1 MRCRGPRNRVNR
13 MTVASERE
21 RHEHCNGPVGR
32 YCLFHFQ
39 TPSQVLWADGPTSGH
54 FDFKGLSLSH
64 KDAAAQSIVAVLSTA
79 YAASALCLLAH
90 ERFLPLSLCNRGD
103 KTLQTSCDIF
113 SAKLSDTVISL
124 RNVFPLM
131 MKLTVTGL
139 ILASSAL
146 VTGCAVYPDGTPAY
160 ATGGG
165 YSAPAYPG
173 YPAGYEAPPPGY
185 EAGYGYG
192 GPVVQS
198 GVIIDGGGG
207 YYGGPGPR
215 YWSDGPGYRRPP
227 PPGGWGDRGGNHGN
241 QGGNGGGDRGGHG
254 GQQAGSPQ
262 GGRPAQPQA
271 GNPGRPAPAPAPQAQ
286 QSRGSVPYVGKSLWG
301 KEPARQPENNH

>member
-1 MRCRGPRNRVNR
+1 MTRQRCVSWPMGCSCQ
-13 MTVASERE
+13 A
-21 RHEHCNGPVGR
+21 
-32 YCLFHFQ
+32 
-39 TPSQVLWADGPTSGH
+39 
-54 FDFKGLSLSH
+54 
-64 KDAAAQSIVAVLSTA
+64 VAV
-79 YAASALCLLAH
+79 

-103 KTLQTSCDIF
+103 KTLQTSCDIR
-113 SAKLSDTVISL
+113 SAKLSDTVISS

-131 MKLTVTGL
+131 MKLTLTSL

-146 VTGCAVYPDGTPAY
+146 VAGCAVYPDGTPAY

-165 YSAPAYPG
+165 YSAYPAPG
-173 YPAGYEAPPPGY
+173 YPEGYEAAPPPGY
-185 EAGYGYG
+185 EASYGYG

-198 GVIIDGGGG
+198 GVIVGGGGG

-215 YWSDGPGYRRPP
+215 YWNDSPGYRHPP

-254 GQQAGSPQ
+254 SPQAGGPQGGPQ
-262 GGRPAQPQA
+262 GGRPPQPQA
-271 GNPGRPAPAPAPQAQ
+271 GNPGRPAPAPQAQ

-301 KEPARQPENNH
+301 KEPAQQPEHNH